1 LWTQTIDEQLKPIPN
16 AGEVLVQLK
25 MTAVIPSDVKMH
37 MGVSPNLL
45 YTGLVN
51 PHSDGDGVI

>member
-45 YTGLVN
+45 DTGLVN
-51 PHSDGDGVI
+51 PHSDGVI